1 MKFRRSLS
9 ILAVFGAATFTATE
23 VSATCPGPSCPSG
36 RSSISDGLGAALVG
50 GVILNK
56 RPADAR
62 WTQRMMRPS
71 FAQRSAKELQTAL
84 NYFGFDAGAPDGLL
98 GPRSRAAISSYQA
111 HVGLP
116 ETGTLTAKEQY
127 DLLWAFRISQD
138 EAVADASDEVQIAQR
153 RENLG
158 RAMAMIQDSQNRQT
172 AAVLAAR
179 PAQPAALP
187 RLAAH
192 PLSPLPGVA
201 RLCSDEALRVTTG
214 EQRTDRPDTHVA
226 IEAAQDMPARS
237 SAVDA
242 PQPTDLLERRLCSS
256 REHMMA
262 SGASEMASISGM
274 DEAQIAA
281 QCSQIEPFLARVLPK
296 DWDQLSSEAVIA
308 QLKSAVISTG
318 TRPETT
324 VRTARVCAALGYK
337 EDDSELVLFSA
348 LFGSASSDADM
359 LETVALIRANADPNW
374 IESTAIQ
381 SWFGAAFA
389 ASDPT
394 VVGNTDRE
402 ALKSQIEKASGR

>member
-62 WTQRMMRPS
+62 KKQRMTTQSSAR
-71 FAQRSAKELQTAL
+71 RSAKDLQTAL
-84 NYFGFDAGAPDGLL
+84 NFFGFDAGTPDGLI
-98 GPRSRAAISSYQA
+98 GPRSRAAIESYQA

-116 ETGTLTAKEQY
+116 ETGILTAKEQY
-127 DLLWAFRISQD
+127 DLLLAFRMSQ
-138 EAVADASDEVQIAQR
+138 EENSADANEDVRIAQR
-153 RENLG
+153 RESLG
-158 RAMAMIQDSQNRQT
+158 RTLAMIDERQNRV
-172 AAVLAAR
+172 ASVAPVVR
-179 PAQPAALP
+179 DPQPAALP
-187 RLAAH
+187 ALAAR
-192 PLSPLPGVA
+192 PTAPPASFA
-201 RLCSDEALRVTTG
+201 RLCSD
-214 EQRTDRPDTHVA
+214 QP
-226 IEAAQDMPARS
+226 S
-237 SAVDA
+237 SVGDA
-242 PQPTDLLERRLCSS
+242 TQPTDLLERRLCSS

-337 EDDSELVLFSA
+337 EDDSELVLSSA

-389 ASDPT
+389 ASDAT